1 MHPMLKPALRR
12 GWRDR
17 NTVQFGMTPAQALT
31 LGPVDTATGSLLE
44 LLDGTRGMEL
54 LREEGRRMELPDGH
68 VDRLVRRLS
77 RAGLLDDSRGG
88 GPAADALRGRPEV
101 LDRLRP
107 DWASL
112 GLTTAGPGDPLRA
125 LAARRSMRVQ
135 VRGVGRVGAVVAALL
150 SAAGV
155 GEVEV
160 RDVGRVEP
168 WDVAPGGLP
177 AEAVGERREEAAR
190 RVVRRCAPDRP
201 PRGTA
206 RSPLAEDVTGHS
218 LVVLAPRDDVA
229 VHAPDP
235 VTAEPLLASGT
246 PTSMPGWWRAPV
258 WSVHWSFPAR
268 RRAPAASRR
277 TGSTGTRRGRGSWP
291 SGARAGS
298 AGWAPATSHW
308 PRPSRGSPPPMRWP
322 SSTDGS
328 RPPRAPAGRSPCR
341 SCTGSRGPS
350 CRIAAV
356 RAGPR
361 TPARTRVREARRK
374 VRENTPP
381 PTGVAR
387 DNGRARAVEG
397 VAPSGGRGAAGQG
410 PGGRMSDLPRKA
422 VTRTAKLA
430 ALPLGFAGRAT
441 WGLGKR
447 IVGESAELV
456 GRELQQR
463 TADQLFKVLGELK
476 GGAMKFGQAL
486 SVFESALPEEVAGP
500 YRAALTKLQE
510 AAPPMP
516 TRTVHAVLEERLG
529 KDWQELFRTF
539 DDKPAAAASI
549 GQVHRAVWHDGRE
562 VAVKVQY
569 PGAGEALLSD
579 LNQLSRFARLLGP
592 LIPGMDVK
600 PLITELKDRVSEEL
614 DYGLEAQA
622 QRAHAEEFAGDPD
635 VVVPDVV
642 HQCDQVLVTEWIDG
656 TPLSEVIADGT
667 EEQRDRAGQLLARF
681 LFSGPART
689 GLLHADPHPGNFRL
703 LPGGPGGEDDWRL
716 GVLDFGTVDRL
727 PGGLPSPSARRCG

>member
-1 MHPMLKPALRR
+1 
-12 GWRDR
+12 
-17 NTVQFGMTPAQALT
+17 
-31 LGPVDTATGSLLE
+31 
-44 LLDGTRGMEL
+44 
-54 LREEGRRMELPDGH
+54 
-68 VDRLVRRLS
+68 
-77 RAGLLDDSRGG
+77 
-88 GPAADALRGRPEV
+88 
-101 LDRLRP
+101 
-107 DWASL
+107 
-112 GLTTAGPGDPLRA
+112 
-125 LAARRSMRVQ
+125 
-135 VRGVGRVGAVVAALL
+135 
-150 SAAGV
+150 
-155 GEVEV
+155 
-160 RDVGRVEP
+160 
-168 WDVAPGGLP
+168 
-177 AEAVGERREEAAR
+177 
-190 RVVRRCAPDRP
+190 
-201 PRGTA
+201 
-206 RSPLAEDVTGHS
+206 
-218 LVVLAPRDDVA
+218 
-229 VHAPDP
+229 
-235 VTAEPLLASGT
+235 
-246 PTSMPGWWRAPV
+246 
-258 WSVHWSFPAR
+258 
-268 RRAPAASRR
+268 
-277 TGSTGTRRGRGSWP
+277 
-291 SGARAGS
+291 
-298 AGWAPATSHW
+298 
-308 PRPSRGSPPPMRWP
+308 
-322 SSTDGS
+322 
-328 RPPRAPAGRSPCR
+328 
-341 SCTGSRGPS
+341 
-350 CRIAAV
+350 
-356 RAGPR
+356 
-361 TPARTRVREARRK
+361 
-374 VRENTPP
+374 
-381 PTGVAR
+381 
-387 DNGRARAVEG
+387 
-397 VAPSGGRGAAGQG
+397 
-410 PGGRMSDLPRKA
+410 MSDLPRKA

-463 TADQLFKVLGELK
+463 TAEQLFKVLGELK

-529 KDWQELFRTF
+529 EGWPELFQEF
-539 DDKPAAAASI
+539 EDKPAAAASI

-592 LIPGMDVK
+592 LVPGMDVK

-642 HQCDQVLVTEWIDG
+642 HQCEQVLITEWMDG
-656 TPLSEVIADGT
+656 TPLSEIIADGT

-703 LPGGPGGEDDWRL
+703 LPGGPGEDDWRL

-727 PGGLPSPSARRCG
+727 PDGLPAPIGEALRMTLDGEAEAVYEMLCEEGFVKESVELDPDAVLDYLSPIIEPARADEFTFTRGWMRGQAARIADPRSPAYQLAKQLNLPPAYLLIHRVTLSTIGVLCQLGATVRLREELEDWLPSFLPEEPGEEDEAAQA